1 VSQVRWNDQ
10 VRIIISDV
18 DDTVAP
24 LYEPASS
31 ELACELSRLLSEGKV
46 LFFISG
52 QSADGIES
60 RVINQIPGN
69 LRKGV
74 LVGHCSGAEVW
85 GYDARGSRLGQP
97 YFSLYRECLSESQ
110 QQRWRQVT
118 AQLLDEFSLR
128 AHPVM
133 PIPEF
138 AKTIGPH
145 PRDIM
150 VDDRGP
156 QITFELV
163 NGCDLPSEEM
173 ERLTIRNASGVRD
186 LRIPVAQRAEE
197 LFEDTELPITPRLA
211 GVFAIDFAVKGVS
224 KATAVKFVLHQK
236 GLLSGLGLSPEE
248 LKNSKLIEV
257 WGDKFSVLRGG
268 TDRHILE
275 PLDPQVRAITFRQ
288 EDPTELPAGRNIVIW
303 DGDRRLQDGLL
314 EYLQSR

>member
-1 VSQVRWNDQ
+1 VNQVPWNDQ
-10 VRIIISDV
+10 VRLIISDV

-24 LYEPASS
+24 LYERASS
-31 ELACELSRLLSEGKV
+31 MLVSELSRLLSDGRV

-52 QSADGIES
+52 QSVDGIEA

-69 LRKGV
+69 LRKRV

-85 GYDARGSRLGQP
+85 GYDPHGSRLGRP
-97 YFSLYRECLSESQ
+97 YYSLYRECISESQ
-110 QQRWRQVT
+110 QQRWREVT

-128 AHPVM
+128 AHRAM
-133 PIPEF
+133 PIPQF
-138 AKTIGPH
+138 AVTIGSH
-145 PRDIM
+145 PQDIM

-163 NGCDLPSEEM
+163 NGCDVPVEEM
-173 ERLTIRNASGVRD
+173 KQLGIQNAEGVRD
-186 LRIPVAQRAEE
+186 LRIPISQRAEE
-197 LFEDTELPITPRLA
+197 LFEENELPITPRLA
-211 GVFAIDFAVKGVS
+211 GVFAIDFALRDVS
-224 KATAVKFVLHQK
+224 KATAVKFVLQQK

-257 WGDKFSVLRGG
+257 WGDKFSVRRGG

-288 EDPTELPAGRNIVIW
+288 EDPFELPAGRKIVIW
-303 DGDRRLQDGLL
+303 DGEERLQDGLL